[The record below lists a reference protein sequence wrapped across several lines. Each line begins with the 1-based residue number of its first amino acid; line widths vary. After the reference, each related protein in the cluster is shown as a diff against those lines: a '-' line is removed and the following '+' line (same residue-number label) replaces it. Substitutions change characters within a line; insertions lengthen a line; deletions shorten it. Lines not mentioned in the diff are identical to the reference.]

1 VKRGAVIE
9 EQLDDFET
17 TIASSGDE
25 RSVSKLGRERSS
37 KREREERDII
47 FEIRI

>member
-1 VKRGAVIE
+1 VKRGSVIE

-25 RSVSKLGRERSS
+25 RSVSKLGRERGQA
-37 KREREERDII
+37 REIERGERHYLRD
-47 FEIRI
+47 